1 MGGPKKVNKQEKA
14 AKRRAKNSAR
24 KTKGQNGN
32 AEVEDAE
39 DYEFDDDVPKM
50 KIQLEK
56 LGLELKEVEGD
67 G

>member
-24 KTKGQNGN
+24 KNKGQNGN
-32 AEVEDAE
+32 TEDAE

>member
-14 AKRRAKNSAR
+14 AKRRAKNFAR

-32 AEVEDAE
+32 TEDAE

>member
-1 MGGPKKVNKQEKA
+1 MGPKKNKQEKA
-14 AKRRAKNSAR
+14 AKRKAKQFAR
-24 KTKGQNGN
+24 KSRGLQDNDDN
-32 AEVEDAE
+32 ENE
-39 DYEFDDDVPKM
+39 EFDDDVPKM

>member
-1 MGGPKKVNKQEKA
+1 MGPKKNKQEKA

-24 KTKGQNGN
+24 KTRQNGETTDN
-32 AEVEDAE
+32 NDFE
-39 DYEFDDDVPKM
+39 DDVPKM

>member
-1 MGGPKKVNKQEKA
+1 MGPKKNKQEKA
-14 AKRRAKNSAR
+14 AKRKAKQFAR
-24 KTKGQNGN
+24 KSREQQNGDDN
-32 AEVEDAE
+32 D
-39 DYEFDDDVPKM
+39 EFNDDVPKM

>member
-1 MGGPKKVNKQEKA
+1 MGPKKNKQEKA

-24 KTKGQNGN
+24 KSRQNG
-32 AEVEDAE
+32 ETVDE
-39 DYEFDDDVPKM
+39 EFDDDVPKM

>member
-1 MGGPKKVNKQEKA
+1 MGPKKNKQEKA

-24 KTKGQNGN
+24 KSRQNG
-32 AEVEDAE
+32 ETIDE
-39 DYEFDDDVPKM
+39 EFDDDVPKM

>member
-1 MGGPKKVNKQEKA
+1 MGPKKNKQEKA

-24 KTKGQNGN
+24 KSKQNG
-32 AEVEDAE
+32 ETVDE
-39 DYEFDDDVPKM
+39 EFDDDVPKM